1 MKILFLINKAGG
13 GGSERFVLDLA
24 EELKGRGIGCVLACG
39 LEGPLADRARAA
51 GIKTVKLEMERRD
64 FFSAPQRIAELCRSE
79 AIDVIHAQFPR
90 ENLYALRSLK
100 HYDRP
105 KVVWTCHWYQ
115 DQGIKWRL
123 INKACA
129 KKLFAAAAVYEG
141 GMQIL
146 KANGIPADK
155 VCFINNGVKLPV
167 ESVPVGPAAETTV
180 LSSAE
185 TTESQAAGP
194 DPDVFECCVLSRYSP
209 EKGLDML
216 LDSIKLLD
224 PDKPF
229 RCTICGDGELYGYIG
244 NRIKTEGLEGRVV
257 QAGYLMDASPV
268 LQRSQLFLSPSYKE
282 GLSLGLLEAL
292 AAGLPCV
299 VTDTGA
305 SRSVAEDDPRCG
317 ICVKPGDAKAFAA
330 AIKQYMND
338 KDLRLA
344 HSKAAREKSQKY
356 SVRRMADEYI
366 RLYEYGPG
374 GITGGQHE
382 DR

>member
-24 EELKGRGIGCVLACG
+24 EELGTRGIECVLAYG
-39 LEGPLADRARAA
+39 LEGPLAERARAA
-51 GIKTVKLEMERRD
+51 DIMTVKLGLERRD
-64 FFSAPQRIAELCRSE
+64 FFSAPQKIAELCRTE
-79 AIDVIHAQFPR
+79 GVDVIHAQFPR
-90 ENLYALRSLK
+90 ENIYALRSLK
-100 HYDRP
+100 FYGKP

-123 INKACA
+123 INKAYS

-141 GMQIL
+141 GMETL

-155 VCFINNGVKLPV
+155 VCFINNGVKLPEDGV
-167 ESVPVGPAAETTV
+167 SGRPAEQTSGAAEAAGR
-180 LSSAE
+180 SSAQ
-185 TTESQAAGP
+185 TSESRTAGP
-194 DPDVFECCVLSRYSP
+194 GPDVFECCVLSRYSP

-216 LDSIKLLD
+216 MDSIKLLD

-229 RCTICGDGELYGYIG
+229 RCTVCGDGELFGHIES
-244 NRIKTEGLEGRVV
+244 RIKAEGLEGRVV

-268 LQRSQLFLSPSYKE
+268 LQRSHLFLSPSYKE

-305 SRSVAEDDPRCG
+305 SKSVAEDDPRCG
-317 ICVKPGDAKAFAA
+317 ICVKPGDAEAFAA
-330 AIKQYMND
+330 AIEQYMND

-344 HSKAAREKSQKY
+344 HAEAARRKSQKY
-356 SVRRMADEYI
+356 SIRRMADEYL

-374 GITGGQHE
+374 GI
-382 DR
+382 

>member
-24 EELKGRGIGCVLACG
+24 EELGTRGIECVLAYG
-39 LEGPLADRARAA
+39 LEGPLAERARAA
-51 GIKTVKLEMERRD
+51 DIMTVKLGLERRD
-64 FFSAPQRIAELCRSE
+64 FFSAPQKIAELCRTE
-79 AIDVIHAQFPR
+79 GVDVIHAQFPR
-90 ENLYALRSLK
+90 ENIYALRSLK
-100 HYDRP
+100 FYGKP

-123 INKACA
+123 INKAYS

-141 GMQIL
+141 GMETL

-155 VCFINNGVKLPV
+155 VCFINNGVKLP
-167 ESVPVGPAAETTV
+167 EACPGAEGGPAEETAGQSPAET
-180 LSSAE
+180 
-185 TTESQAAGP
+185 AGGQVQSP
-194 DPDVFECCVLSRYSP
+194 EPGVFECCVLSRYSP

-229 RCTICGDGELYGYIG
+229 RCTVCGDGELFGHIES
-244 NRIKTEGLEGRVV
+244 RIKAEGLEGRVV

-268 LQRSQLFLSPSYKE
+268 LQRSQLFLSPSDKE

-305 SRSVAEDDPRCG
+305 SKSVAEDDPRCG
-317 ICVKPGDAKAFAA
+317 ICVKPGDAEAFAA
-330 AIKQYMND
+330 AIEQYMND

-344 HSKAAREKSQKY
+344 HAEAARRKSQKY
-356 SVRRMADEYI
+356 SIRRMADEYL

-374 GITGGQHE
+374 GI
-382 DR
+382 

>member
-24 EELKGRGIGCVLACG
+24 EELKSRGIGCVLACG

-79 AIDVIHAQFPR
+79 EIDVIHAQFPR

-100 HYDRP
+100 FYDKP

-146 KANGIPADK
+146 KANGISADK
-155 VCFINNGVKLPV
+155 VCFINNGVKLPEEGV
-167 ESVPVGPAAETTV
+167 SGRPAAETPGW
-180 LSSAE
+180 SSAE
-185 TTESQAAGP
+185 AA

-216 LDSIKLLD
+216 LDSVKLLD

-229 RCTICGDGELYGYIG
+229 RCMICGDGALYGHIG
-244 NRIKTEGLEGRVV
+244 NRIKTEGLEGGVV

-268 LQRSQLFLSPSYKE
+268 LQRSRLLLSPSYKE

-338 KDLRLA
+338 KDLCLA

-366 RLYEYGPG
+366 RLYQYGQG

>member
-24 EELKGRGIGCVLACG
+24 EELKSRGIECVLAYG
-39 LEGPLADRARAA
+39 LEGQLADRARAA
-51 GIKTVKLEMERRD
+51 GIKTVKLGLKRRD
-64 FFSAPQRIAELCRSE
+64 FFSASGRIAELCRSE

-100 HYDRP
+100 YYGRP

-115 DQGIKWRL
+115 AQGIKWRL
-123 INKACA
+123 INKAYA
-129 KKLFAAAAVYEG
+129 EKLFAAAAVYEG

-146 KANGIPADK
+146 KENGIPADK
-155 VCFINNGVKLPV
+155 VCFINNGVKLP
-167 ESVPVGPAAETTV
+167 EDAKLSDAAGAAETAGA
-180 LSSAE
+180 AE
-185 TTESQAAGP
+185 AAE
-194 DPDVFECCVLSRYSP
+194 PDVFECCVLSRYSP

-229 RCTICGDGELYGYIG
+229 RCTVCGDGGLYGHIG
-244 NRIKTEGLEGRVV
+244 DRIKAEGLEGRVV
-257 QAGYLMDASPV
+257 QAGYLTDAFPV
-268 LQRSQLFLSPSYKE
+268 LQGSQLFLSPSYKE

-299 VTDTGA
+299 VTDAGA

-317 ICVKPGDAKAFAA
+317 ICVRPGDAKAFAA
-330 AIKQYMND
+330 AIDRYMND

-344 HSKAAREKSQKY
+344 HSKAAREKAQKY

-374 GITGGQHE
+374 GISGGQHE